1 MELEITV
8 FSELGQT
15 QNKKLFIFS
24 HWQNLSA
31 NMFCVYERQEP
42 TDHVRE
48 TMWKRNDESGVMKH
62 DITTEGKTTERRK
75 GEGNIGRMRGQGH
88 HQ

>member
-31 NMFCVYERQEP
+31 NVFCVYERQGP

-48 TMWKRNDESGVMKH
+48 TMW
-62 DITTEGKTTERRK
+62 RK
-75 GEGNIGRMRGQGH
+75 
-88 HQ
+88 